1 MRNYHL
7 NKNTKWCKAINL
19 DRVWSLVSENVR
31 QKSKARK
38 DGKVPVI
45 DVVRAVSI
53 NFYIQLRRLL
63 ILCLQLSN
71 YFVFCFLGLL

>member
-7 NKNTKWCKAINL
+7 NRNSKWCKAINL

-31 QKSKARK
+31 INGKERK

-53 NFYIQLRRLL
+53 FDHIMM
-63 ILCLQLSN
+63 
-71 YFVFCFLGLL
+71 